1 MNILFIGPYKQA
13 DEWGRKSRYF
23 LSALKKTNHN
33 ITSRPLYF
41 NQIFSNYLEPT
52 EHRYF
57 DSYDSVIQFTL
68 APFAMYDGSFKKN
81 IGIFNLSTVD
91 SSFYSPNV
99 QKANLLDEIWV
110 DSSKIHDS
118 LSTQLADATVRQMG
132 PFLDFDVLNNISP
145 DPVMSSNQIPNSSYG
160 QDRFMFYSIMGGVE
174 GKIGLAET
182 LSAYYSTFSA
192 REKVGLTV
200 IFEHNI
206 DSSVLDP
213 IIQKSKSS
221 LGAIRSQDDFPPVSI
236 LNPEGFLPDE
246 ARMRAHTEGD
256 CFVSVEYSLN
266 INTVAMEA
274 ACFGSTPLINKGN
287 EAYNVL
293 SEDNAWGV
301 ESYEDSCVLSERPFP
316 DMFTSHEIFCKPIIK
331 SLGDTMREAYTNKF
345 KRDQKKGANS
355 RFRAALESDDHYK
368 KLEDILCM

>member
-1 MNILFIGPYKQA
+1 MNILVVGPYKQL

-23 LSALKKTNHN
+23 LSALKKTKHN
-33 ITSRPLYF
+33 ITSRPLYLG
-41 NQIFSNYLEPT
+41 QVSRDYLEPT

-68 APFAMYDGSFKKN
+68 APFAIYDGSFKKN

-99 QKANLLDEIWV
+99 QKANLLDEVWV

-118 LSTQLADATVRQMG
+118 LSTQLTDAAVRHMS

-145 DPVMSSNQIPNSSYG
+145 DSVMRRNSIPHDPDS
-160 QDRFMFYSIMGGVE
+160 FMFYSIMGGIE
-174 GKIGLAET
+174 EKIGLAET
-182 LSAYYSTFSA
+182 LSAYYSTFSS

-200 IFEHNI
+200 IFESAI
-206 DSSVLDP
+206 DSSALDP

-221 LGAIRSQDDFPPVSI
+221 LGAIRSQEDFPPVSI

-246 ARMRAHTEGD
+246 ARMRAHVEGD

-266 INTVAMEA
+266 INTVTMEA
-274 ACFGSTPLINKGN
+274 ACFGNTPLTNKGN

-301 ESYEDSCVLSERPFP
+301 ESYEDSCVLAERPFP
-316 DMFTSHEIFCKPIIK
+316 DMFTSHEICCKPIIK
-331 SLGDTMREAYTNKF
+331 SLSDTMREAYTNKF
-345 KRDQKKGANS
+345 KRDRKKRANS
-355 RFRAALESDDHYK
+355 LFRAALESDDHYK